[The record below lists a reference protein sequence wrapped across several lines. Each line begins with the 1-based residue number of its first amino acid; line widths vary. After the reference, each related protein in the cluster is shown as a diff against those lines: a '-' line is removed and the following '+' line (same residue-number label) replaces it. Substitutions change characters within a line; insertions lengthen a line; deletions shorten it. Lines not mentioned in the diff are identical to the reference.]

1 MRAGVIGVPTPY
13 QIFGEFAGLPFW
25 GGGLTLLA
33 AAPGVGKTSWMLRML
48 FDAAAQNVPAAI
60 GCYEHTEEELK
71 YRISQQVTA
80 MLAGPHGEV
89 EPFAKEDKLAECG
102 NAVLLSLD
110 DRRDTVRGLEDVLLN
125 TYNFPQKGNALL
137 TVDYLNRMPVVGLTG
152 MIPLEMRSGEA
163 AAALRAMSR
172 RHEWAIIVAAALK
185 AESFY
190 LDEDFNLGHLLG
202 DERVPY
208 EADRVLLISRDG
220 EPAQCGCINLV
231 VHTLKDR
238 TGPTRTWKL
247 QFWGER
253 FFPAHESEFD
263 GHLH

>member
-48 FDAAAQNVPAAI
+48 FEASTQAFPAAI

-71 YRISQQVTA
+71 FRLSQQA
-80 MLAGPHGEV
+80 LAFLAGPHGQANA
-89 EPFAKEDKLAECG
+89 FALEDKLAEAG

-110 DRRDTVRGLEDVLLN
+110 DRRDTVRGLEDVLLH
-125 TYNFPQKGNALL
+125 TYNFPEKGPALL

-152 MIPLEMRSGEA
+152 MIPLEQRSGEA

-172 RHEWAIIVAAALK
+172 RHNWAIIVAAALK
-185 AESFY
+185 SESFS
-190 LDEDFNLGHLLG
+190 LEEGFNLAHLLG

-208 EADRVLLISRDG
+208 EADRVLLVSRAG
-220 EPAQCGCINLV
+220 EPAKCGCLNLV

-253 FFPAHESEFD
+253 FFPALAHEYD
-263 GHLH
+263 GHIK

>member
-1 MRAGVIGVPTPY
+1 MIGVPTPY
-13 QIFGEFAGLPFW
+13 KIFGEFAGLPFW

-48 FDAAAQNVPAAI
+48 FDAAVQNIPSAI

-71 YRISQQVTA
+71 YRISRQAMA
-80 MLAGPHGEV
+80 MLAGAHGDVGE
-89 EPFAKEDKLAECG
+89 FAKEEKLAECG

-110 DRRDTVRGLEDVLLN
+110 DRRDTVRGLEDLLLN
-125 TYNFPQKGNALL
+125 TYNFPEKGKALL
-137 TVDYLNRMPVVGLTG
+137 SVDYLNRMPVVGLTG
-152 MIPLEMRSGEA
+152 IIPLELRSGEA
-163 AAALRAMSR
+163 AAALRALAR
-172 RHEWAIIVAAALK
+172 RHEWAIIVASALK
-185 AESFY
+185 AKSFY
-190 LDEDFNLGHLLG
+190 LNEDFNLGDLLG

-208 EADRVLLISRDG
+208 EADRVLLVSRDG
-220 EPAQCGCINLV
+220 EPAPCGCINLM

-253 FFPAHESEFD
+253 FYPALESEFD
-263 GHLH
+263 GHF

>member
-13 QIFGEFAGLPFW
+13 KIFGEFAGLPFW

-48 FDAAAQNVPAAI
+48 FDAAVKNVPTAI

-152 MIPLEMRSGEA
+152 MIPLELRSGEA

-208 EADRVLLISRDG
+208 EADRVLLVSRDG
-220 EPAQCGCINLV
+220 DPAKCGCLNLV

-253 FFPAHESEFD
+253 FYPALESEFD
-263 GHLH
+263 GHIH